1 MKKPDSPLDFRQW
14 LAVLDDEKLSELLQ
28 FRPDTVLPLP
38 PGIGAL
44 AARLQLRASISR
56 ALATLSTTDLLVLE
70 AVAELGGETTPVTA
84 PEVVEFLK
92 QRTGAPVG
100 IAIEKLRSYG
110 LLYGD
115 DAVMMLPEVMAA
127 LPQGWQLLPDEQL
140 PLTQLA
146 EMIAD
151 LPARSKKILD
161 TLAQSGG
168 TGITKDAAADA
179 DPTRPIPQLI
189 AQGLLIRIDES
200 TVRLPQVV
208 RAHLLGWHRPPL
220 EQPPA
225 ITVGADA
232 LAVADNAGISAG
244 LEVVRLMRLLLQE
257 LGTRP
262 VSTLK
267 GGGIGVRM
275 ISRLTKALDTTEDE
289 VARLMC
295 LGQSAQLV
303 ARGVPEPLPEDDD
316 GGDYYAPTPKATEW
330 LASALDVQ
338 YRVLLEGWRVS
349 DWSPWR
355 LGELHEKSKVQLLAP
370 EMRREHLAEL
380 RELLIDSY
388 ESLPQGC
395 AVDTPYDL
403 FAFRHPLATLR
414 LSENEFAQLWQ
425 EASWIGAFAHGA
437 LTSAVRTG
445 RIDVPEAV
453 EQLIVQA
460 DLTILAP
467 GPLTPAAQQFMEKIA
482 ELESSGLA
490 SVFRLTESSVRRALD
505 SGLTAS
511 DIITR
516 LTALSVMELPQAV
529 GYLVDD
535 VARRH
540 GSLRGGPALS
550 YLRCDD
556 PALLAQAVATVGEE
570 AAMRLVAPTVAIS
583 QAPLM
588 QVITRLRHH
597 GFQPVAEDA
606 FGISINLAPEPA
618 RVPQPPER
626 QAKQQLDPSH
636 IEAAVQAI
644 RRSDTAKDAVATGTR
659 TPASEVLTTLQSA
672 ARSGRTVTLGFVDKQ
687 GVAVHRVVRPVTV
700 AAGLVDA
707 IDATTGSVH
716 RFQIHRITEVLVQ

>member
-14 LAVLDDEKLSELLQ
+14 LAALDDEKLSELLQ

-44 AARLQLRASISR
+44 AARMQLRASISR
-56 ALATLSTTDLLVLE
+56 ALATLTTTDLLVLE

-92 QRTGAPVG
+92 RRTGVPVG
-100 IAIEKLRSYG
+100 ITIEKLRRYG
-110 LLYGD
+110 LLFGD
-115 DAVMMLPEVMAA
+115 NAVMMLPEVMAA

-140 PLTQLA
+140 PPTQLA
-146 EMIAD
+146 DKIAD

-168 TGITKDAAADA
+168 TGITKDAVADA
-179 DPTRPIPQLI
+179 DPARPIPQLI

-200 TVRLPQVV
+200 TVRLPQAV
-208 RAHLLGWHRPPL
+208 RAHLLGWRRPPL

-257 LGTRP
+257 LGARP

-267 GGGIGVRM
+267 GGGVGVRM
-275 ISRLTKALDTTEDE
+275 ISRLAKALDTTEEE

-338 YRVLLEGWRVS
+338 YRVLLEGWRAS
-349 DWSPWR
+349 DWIPWR

-395 AVDTPYDL
+395 AVDSPYDL

-414 LSENEFAQLWQ
+414 FSEKEFEQLWQ

-445 RIDVPEAV
+445 HVEVPEAV

-467 GPLTPAAQQFMEKIA
+467 GPLTPTAQQFMEKIA

-511 DIITR
+511 DIMSR
-516 LTALSVMELPQAV
+516 LTVLSVMELPQAV

-550 YLRCDD
+550 YLRCED

-570 AAMRLVAPTVAIS
+570 AAMRLVAPTVVIS

-626 QAKQQLDPSH
+626 QAKQQLDPSR
-636 IEAAVQAI
+636 IEAAIQAI
-644 RRSDTAKDAVATGTR
+644 RRSDNAKDAVATGTR

-672 ARSGRTVTLGFVDKQ
+672 ARSGRTVTLGFVDKH